1 MYNAYTDTDSQH
13 ERIAYCRCGR
23 IVKLRNPLKNC
34 GCAYM
39 GETLLTDCCGKEAC
53 RKSDA
58 ATTLKQA
65 IHTLTYVSQ
74 SLAGFKSVEENKDR
88 ADVLDMMASDLR
100 KSASDLI
107 DIL

>member
-65 IHTLTYVSQ
+65 IHTLTYVSKV
-74 SLAGFKSVEENKDR
+74 LKGFKENEKDKDR
-88 ADVLDMMASDLR
+88 LDLLNWMTDDLQE
-100 KSASDLI
+100 SASNLI

>member
-23 IVKLRNPLKNC
+23 LVKLRNPLKNC

-39 GETLLTDCCGKEAC
+39 GETLLKYCCGKEAC
-53 RKSDA
+53 SKNDA
-58 ATTLKQA
+58 TTTLKQA
-65 IHTLTYVSQ
+65 IHTLTYASQ
-74 SLAGFKSVEENKDR
+74 SLAGFKSVEKDKDR
-88 ADVLDMMASDLR
+88 VDVLDMMAADLR
-100 KSASDLI
+100 ESASNLI